1 MKAKNLWTTFTLIN
15 LCIVALLGMTLRTKL
30 LFTVPFIDFKNFLSA
45 HSHFA
50 FGGWVT
56 LALMLLYITNL
67 LPNEQ
72 QQKKTYQ
79 WILWGIEISAVGMVV
94 TFPFQGY
101 GLFSIIFSTLFIF
114 FTYAFSWI
122 FIKDLRKTRV

>member
-1 MKAKNLWTTFTLIN
+1 MKRKNLWITLSLVN
-15 LCIVALLGMTLRTKL
+15 LCIVALLGTTLRTKF
-30 LFTVPFIDFKNFLSA
+30 LFSIPFIDFKNFLSA

-56 LALMLLYITNL
+56 LAVMLLYITNL
-67 LPNEQ
+67 LTYEQ
-72 QQKKTYQ
+72 QQKKIYQ
-79 WILWGIEISAVGMVV
+79 WILWGIEINAVGMAV

-101 GLFSIIFSTLFIF
+101 ALFSIIFSTLFIF

-122 FIKDLRKTRV
+122 FF